1 MPKFLINTV
10 LLTVLYALLAAGAGE
25 DNVHWGY
32 VFVAALSALVC
43 SLGSWLSPVSAAQ
56 VMSRDE
62 ALRQCR
68 GTMAPTEWP
77 IGPYLLPM
85 PPDGWVWLSST
96 LYKLPILV
104 STEGII
110 TNGDWHDGF

>member
-62 ALRQCR
+62 ALRQC
-68 GTMAPTEWP
+68 TEWP
-77 IGPYLLPM
+77 TSKGLRPM

-104 STEGII
+104 STEGLI
-110 TNGDWHDGF
+110 TSGDWLDGF